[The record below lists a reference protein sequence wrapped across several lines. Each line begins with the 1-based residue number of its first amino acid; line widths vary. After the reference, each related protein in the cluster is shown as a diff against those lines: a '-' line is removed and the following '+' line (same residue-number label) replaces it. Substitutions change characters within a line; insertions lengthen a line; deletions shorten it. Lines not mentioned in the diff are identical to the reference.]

1 MVPMKKSKTPM
12 HARSGCVLSRVDSH
26 SSRWFLSTAI
36 VTALAFFS
44 APNRAQAEEQLP
56 SESAPGGASDVSW
69 LFVMTAKSGSFDGN
83 TLTLNGVPPT
93 LMFSDRPN
101 RVWGHMDTPALV
113 DAVSKGPNSFADNPP
128 NAVLSTFGAKELPTT
143 ATVVLN
149 MAKIEGESIRLQV
162 DVLEGDVPVKFT
174 GASLFI
180 DHWRRHPPI
189 GAFVVGAAVG
199 SAVTHAATQPKTT
212 TVVVAEPTHV
222 VYASPDTYSTDPV
235 KDLDNLSKMYN
246 QGLIS
251 EAEYH
256 QKKAEILN
264 RM

>member
-1 MVPMKKSKTPM
+1 MKKNKNPAQ
-12 HARSGCVLSRVDSH
+12 ARSERGYSRIDSH
-26 SSRWFLSTAI
+26 ASRWILSTAI
-36 VTALAFFS
+36 VLTLTSFAI
-44 APNRAQAEEQLP
+44 PNRLSAEEKLP
-56 SESAPGGASDVSW
+56 SESAPAQASDVNW
-69 LFVMTAKSGSFDGN
+69 LFVMTATSGSFDGES
-83 TLTLNGVPPT
+83 LTLNGVPPT
-93 LMFSDRPN
+93 LLFSDRPD

-113 DAVSKGPNSFADNPP
+113 DAVSKGPDSFSEVPP
-128 NAVLSTFGAKELPTT
+128 NAVLSTFGANELPTT

-149 MAKIEGESIRLQV
+149 QPKVKGASVTFPV
-162 DVLEGDVPVKFT
+162 DVLEGDIPAEFT

-180 DHWRRHPPI
+180 DHWHRRPPI

-222 VYASPDTYSTDPV
+222 VYSAPLPDTAAYDPV
-235 KDLDNLSKMYN
+235 KDLDNLSKMYD

-251 EAEYH
+251 ADEYH
-256 QKKAEILN
+256 RKKDEILN